1 MRSGLEGVSVGVL
14 ETRMSG
20 ALAELVRRHGG
31 VPLCAPALREAPLD
45 GTRTVASFL
54 DELDRRTERV
64 VVFLTGAGAAALFQE
79 AERHRRLVPLV
90 EGLNR
95 AAVVCRGPK
104 PTAILARHNLEPA
117 VAVAEPYTT
126 RELLNS
132 LEQLDLRGTDLTLV
146 HYGERNEVL
155 ANALIA
161 RGARLHELCLYEW
174 LLPENLQPLQQMV
187 TDLVADRIDALIFTS
202 QIQCRHLFQVASD
215 MGLGVPLRDA
225 LNSRVVVAVMGP
237 VCRETVEGFG
247 VAPQVEPEHP
257 KMAAV
262 VQALARHFAVSPVS
276 GTRG

>member
-1 MRSGLEGVSVGVL
+1 VRSGLEGVNVGLL

-20 ALAELVRRHGG
+20 ALAELVRRRGG
-31 VPLCAPALREAPLD
+31 VPHCAAALREAPLD
-45 GTRTVASFL
+45 CAGPIASFL
-54 DELDRRTERV
+54 DDLDRRTERV
-64 VVFLTGAGAAALFQE
+64 VVFLTGAGASALFQE
-79 AERHRRLVPLV
+79 AEKHGRLVPLI

-104 PTAILARHNLEPA
+104 PTAVLARHNLTSA
-117 VAVAEPYTT
+117 VAVVEPYTT
-126 RELLNS
+126 RELLDS
-132 LEQLDLRGTDLTLV
+132 LEQLDLLGTDLTLV
-146 HYGERNEVL
+146 HYGERNGVL
-155 ANALIA
+155 ADALIA

-187 TDLVADRIDALIFTS
+187 SDLLTDRIDALIFTS

-215 MGLGVPLRDA
+215 MSLGVPLRDA

-247 VAPQVEPEHP
+247 VRPQVEPEHP

-262 VQALARHFAVSPVS
+262 VQALARHFAAPPVS
-276 GTRG
+276 ETRG